1 MFTNSLV
8 LELDFIDELRLRR
21 WARENYVPVAERDS
35 AWHPIILDEMN
46 RKDAETQ
53 AAVLA
58 G

>member
-1 MFTNSLV
+1 
-8 LELDFIDELRLRR
+8 
-21 WARENYVPVAERDS
+21 VAERDS

>member
-1 MFTNSLV
+1 MVVATSA
-8 LELDFIDELRLRR
+8 ELDFIEELRLRR
-21 WARENYVPVAERDS
+21 WARENYVPVAERDA
-35 AWHPIILDEMN
+35 AWHPIILDEMS